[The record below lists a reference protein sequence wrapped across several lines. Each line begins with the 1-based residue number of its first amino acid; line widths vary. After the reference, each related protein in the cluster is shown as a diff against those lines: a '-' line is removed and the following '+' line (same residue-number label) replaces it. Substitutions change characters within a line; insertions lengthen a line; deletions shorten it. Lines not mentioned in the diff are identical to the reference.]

1 MSSRTLIDG
10 GSWDLTVREL
20 FLAIVG
26 LLLAI
31 ILGCIIANN
40 IAQAEDE
47 YNVKF
52 YHAIQVSDSAQ
63 FNYAFKT
70 NAGHMLAYGTVSA
83 VGFVTDNGIGNYMS
97 LTRDLEEYRKHHRT
111 VCSGEGKNRHCH
123 TETYWTWDVI
133 KTERF
138 HVDQVD
144 FLGKRFYYFQFP
156 QLPSERYV
164 GTVPIPSGGF
174 IEGLFKNR
182 QRYVYHG
189 RRLTYTGT
197 MYTNAVNHTI
207 NDSKWADGITLDKAI
222 DYYIREH
229 GVLIFWIIFGVII
242 VVAIIFFV
250 AAPNEWLNGSVRDW

>member
-10 GSWDLTVREL
+10 GTWDLTVREL
-20 FLAIVG
+20 FLSIVG

-31 ILGCIIANN
+31 IIGCIIANN

-52 YHAIQVSDSAQ
+52 YHAIQVSDSTQ

-70 NAGHMLAYGTVSA
+70 DAGHMLAYGTVIA
-83 VGFVTDNGIGNYMS
+83 VGFVTDSGVGNYMT

-111 VCSGEGKNRHCH
+111 VCSGSGKTRHCH
-123 TETYWTWDVI
+123 TETYWTWDVM
-133 KTERF
+133 KTDRF
-138 HVDQVD
+138 SVKQVE
-144 FLGKRFYYFQFP
+144 FLGRRFAYNQFP
-156 QLPSERYV
+156 ELPREHHV
-164 GTVPIPSGGF
+164 GTVPINKPDILSA
-174 IEGLFKNR
+174 LLTNR
-182 QRYVYHG
+182 QRYVYYG
-189 RRLTYTGT
+189 RNLTYSGT

-207 NDSKWADGITLDKAI
+207 NDSKWANNITLDKAI

-229 GVLIFWIIFGVII
+229 GVLVFWIIFGIII